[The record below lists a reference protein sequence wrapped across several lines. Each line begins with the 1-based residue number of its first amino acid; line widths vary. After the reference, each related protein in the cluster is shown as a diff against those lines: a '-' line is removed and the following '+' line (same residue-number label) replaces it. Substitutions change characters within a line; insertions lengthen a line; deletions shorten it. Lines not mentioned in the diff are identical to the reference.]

1 METPVRISVPQLTKF
16 GPGIIPSDDYK
27 KKKKARKHNKKREG
41 RHYLL
46 ERTLKQILPVKMRYY
61 M

>member
-27 KKKKARKHNKKREG
+27 KKKKQESITRKEKEDIIFWKEH
-41 RHYLL
+41 
-46 ERTLKQILPVKMRYY
+46 
-61 M
+61 